1 MTSKGKPSYLS
12 KFAIANDYE
21 SDSAS
26 DRREKKRKK
35 KTKKRTRI
43 DESVHIKDLD
53 EDYPQGC
60 EAEEEEN
67 EDNPIL
73 LPGEMIVAESFRE
86 NLQQRHPGRRRRH
99 DSDDEDHADIIVPKE
114 TNNNNV
120 EDEKESRSTARGRRK
135 RHDDSSVDMNRSHDS
150 SSERQDRPLSSK
162 TNNRKHSSV
171 VRNRRHDSDESSS
184 DGHEDDNKR
193 TSPNLSDTSE
203 EFRMSSGHRAGLQS
217 SAQFQKNESILRNK
231 RSQQTAI
238 LPEYSSTETV
248 HRDARGKK
256 IHVAVEYK
264 AQQMAEE
271 AERLRTEH
279 ELMDLRK
286 GKTQKEL
293 EEESRREWEAVQAAP
308 LARYE
313 VDSEVDHRLR
323 NAIRDGDPMA
333 QHASSSSKIPTGA
346 IVGSEQSVPVYKGP
360 PPKPNRFGIRPGY
373 RWDGVDRGNGF
384 EDRVLAKNYMKQ
396 QRKEEAYKWSTADM

>member
-1 MTSKGKPSYLS
+1 MSSKGKPSYLS

-35 KTKKRTRI
+35 KKKRTRI

-53 EDYPQGC
+53 EDYPQRCDAEG
-60 EAEEEEN
+60 EEEEEEN
-67 EDNPIL
+67 EGYPIL
-73 LPGEMIVAESFRE
+73 VPGDMIVAERFQE
-86 NLQQRHPGRRRRH
+86 NLQQLHPRRRRRRH
-99 DSDDEDHADIIVPKE
+99 DSDDEDHANIIVPKE
-114 TNNNNV
+114 HNNDVN
-120 EDEKESRSTARGRRK
+120 DEKENTLVARGRRR
-135 RHDDSSVDMNRSHDS
+135 RHDDSSVDTSHSHDS
-150 SSERQDRPLSSK
+150 SAERQDRP
-162 TNNRKHSSV
+162 V
-171 VRNRRHDSDESSS
+171 IRNRRHDSDESSS
-184 DGHEDDNKR
+184 DGHEGDNKR
-193 TSPNLSDTSE
+193 ISTNLSDTSE

-217 SAQFQKNESILRNK
+217 SAQFQKNESILRSK

-238 LPEYSSTETV
+238 LPEQSLNETV
-248 HRDARGKK
+248 HRDAHGKK
-256 IHVAVEYK
+256 IHVAVEHK
-264 AQQMAEE
+264 AQRMAEE
-271 AERLRTEH
+271 AERLRTEQ

-313 VDSEVDHRLR
+313 VDPEVDQRLR

-346 IVGSEQSVPVYKGP
+346 IVGSEQSLPVYKGP